1 MNVLQ
6 DISKNVYKY
15 NNLELLN
22 KAVIAFCN
30 QQQLVGLVN
39 GICDKEEKFRN
50 YGEIIISGIRNNNI
64 DGGVLLE
71 HDAIE
76 LVKLIMSESSEESKF
91 GRAIYNIYQQLPL
104 NDELLT
110 IFFCCKR
117 KIAAWES
124 ESTTAIITFVL

>member
-110 IFFCCKR
+110 IFFAR
-117 KIAAWES
+117 
-124 ESTTAIITFVL
+124 